1 MITMTNKNNER
12 YSTELKATAIK
23 KMMPPENRGIRQ
35 LSQTLGIP
43 EATLCSWRKKARI
56 QGNTTPGT
64 KKNVEK
70 WSSEDKFLIV
80 MESFSMNQVEL
91 AEYCRKKGLAYLK
104 NKLRLGRKRAYLRM
118 NRKKI
123 ERENLQLN

>member
-43 EATLCSWRKKARI
+43 EAPLYSWRKKARI
-56 QGNTTPGT
+56 QGGMLHP
-64 KKNVEK
+64 E
-70 WSSEDKFLIV
+70 
-80 MESFSMNQVEL
+80 
-91 AEYCRKKGLAYLK
+91 RKKMSK
-104 NKLRLGRKRAYLRM
+104 NGQV
-118 NRKKI
+118 KI
-123 ERENLQLN
+123 NF

>member
-64 KKNVEK
+64 KKMSKNG
-70 WSSEDKFLIV
+70 
-80 MESFSMNQVEL
+80 QV
-91 AEYCRKKGLAYLK
+91 
-104 NKLRLGRKRAYLRM
+104 
-118 NRKKI
+118 KI
-123 ERENLQLN
+123 NF